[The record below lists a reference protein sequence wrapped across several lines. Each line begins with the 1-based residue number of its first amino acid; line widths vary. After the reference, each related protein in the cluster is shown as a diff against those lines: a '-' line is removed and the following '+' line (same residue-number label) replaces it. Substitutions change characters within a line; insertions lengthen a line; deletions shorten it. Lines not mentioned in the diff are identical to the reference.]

1 MDLRLTGAGAIVTG
15 GSRGIGKAVARAL
28 LAEGARVA
36 LLSKTPEHLA
46 TAAEELGNGVVT
58 VPVDTTDSAAVTAAV
73 DEAAAKLGRLDVL
86 VNCAATPASSTGAK
100 PGIENLDEDD
110 FLAQVDTKA
119 LGYLRSIR
127 AAVPHLRA
135 AGGGRVVNIA
145 GVNARMTGSI
155 TGSVRNVAVVGLT
168 KNLADEL
175 GKENIAVTCVHPGMT
190 ATDSREF
197 TEAMAARARANAL
210 GRVVDASE
218 VADLVAFLAS
228 PRATAVNGAI
238 IGVDGGQ
245 LGPIWT

>member
-46 TAAEELGNGVVT
+46 AAAEELGNGVVT